1 MSSRSRTALK
11 HPIADLYHVY
21 QTAAVLEG
29 LLLVYIRVRVEVEVK
44 VRVGVRI
51 RIRVYV
57 YQTATVL
64 ANWLFLVNFAVNF
77 VLYCVVNVRFRRTAR
92 DLLCCAAASAPTADR
107 RLTTASRDRVS
118 MISR

>member
-29 LLLVYIRVRVEVEVK
+29 LLLVYIRVRVEVKVK
-44 VRVGVRI
+44 VGVRI

>member
-1 MSSRSRTALK
+1 VSSRSRTALK

-29 LLLVYIRVRVEVEVK
+29 LLLVYIRVRVEVKVK
-44 VRVGVRI
+44 VGVRI

-107 RLTTASRDRVS
+107 RLTTASRDLVS

>member
-1 MSSRSRTALK
+1 VSSRSRTALK

-29 LLLVYIRVRVEVEVK
+29 LLLVYIRVRVEVKVK
-44 VRVGVRI
+44 VGVRI